1 MFDAVV
7 WSACA
12 LVCDG
17 VWCLCVRLCVFLCA
31 VCAVC
36 FVVFEYDCV
45 FVWNVLCDD
54 VWFVIVVVFVC
65 FVQCVCVWCLWD
77 IV

>member
-1 MFDAVV
+1 MLGDGLFV
-7 WSACA
+7 
-12 LVCDG
+12 LVCA
-17 VWCLCVRLCVFLCA
+17 CVFSCVL
-31 VCAVC
+31 
-36 FVVFEYDCV
+36 FVRFVLSCLKMCV